1 MNSKEFSSFGTKL
14 TTVSISIF
22 KSLIMRLV
30 IFTLFSRMALRKI
43 SYSATSFSYAVTQ
56 IRMRIDQCELV
67 NIHKKK
73 VAYLSLRQNPYF
85 ASR

>member
-14 TTVSISIF
+14 TTVSLSIF

-56 IRMRIDQCELV
+56 IRIRIDQCELV

-73 VAYLSLRQNPYF
+73 VSYLSLRQTPYF